1 VGINN
6 GRLAPVFV
14 RVFFCT
20 LLTFVT
26 EFDLG
31 YAAAIVAGYLDWLY
45 FVIEL
50 YHSMDITIIAAC
62 GCCIT
67 VVSCVVGVGDLC
79 SLSSWTWSWLKLQL
93 LQSVCLSVCLSVS
106 EFTSMLERRRVE
118 TDATSE
124 CHKR

>member
-45 FVIEL
+45 FVIVL
-50 YHSMDITIIAAC
+50 YHSMHITIIAAC

-67 VVSCVVGVGDLC
+67 VVSCVV
-79 SLSSWTWSWLKLQL
+79 SSWTWSWLKLQL

-118 TDATSE
+118 TDATIE